1 MKNHKISGGNQMSL
15 SKSRA
20 ARRLALFT
28 GSSLGLAVFTC
39 AVSMG
44 AALTPGVAS
53 AQATCVLPATPV
65 ATGNGT
71 NSVILPAGTYN
82 PAISCAYV
90 GSSAVVSTSGA
101 ITVSST
107 APGGGID
114 LTAAGTSDI
123 GWVSTAGT
131 VTGSS
136 QTNGAVIDA
145 RTAAG
150 DISIDTAAVSGTA
163 ATVTYGIHAES
174 TGGGD
179 ISITSA
185 SGQVTAT
192 NSTSGIAGVYAASN
206 GGDVAV
212 NQVSAN
218 GRLYGILAST
228 TGTGNLTLS
237 GIRSASSSSSGTA
250 GIDASV
256 QTGNL
261 AIQVLGS
268 VASTSTNGIG
278 IRATTRGGDALI
290 DVIQGS
296 VAGGASGASPN
307 AAAIETDMQG
317 GLTTVN
323 NLGSGRLGGA
333 NSSDR
338 ADPILRALGSGAILI
353 NNASEMYGSFQLS
366 EFGGAFTLNNSAPV
380 RGWGTR
386 GQSLFSQGDD
396 IINNLVGGVITIGAI
411 PNGGTWVQNTSWGF
425 GAGDDT
431 INNAGMIVIGENHS
445 TNTSSKAAETF
456 TITGLE
462 TFNNTGLI
470 VMGSYT
476 PSLGGVLGAQTD
488 LQFDDVLVMRDG
500 HFNGEDGSRI
510 WLDANFNRIGQT
522 SCARNVEGLS
532 EASALANPE
541 DAWLRAN
548 DCLDFRGSAVSGR
561 TGLIIADVISGDR
574 GAYNPEGNVIVDV
587 KGSDPA
593 DIDPDA
599 FFIAPESVGYDPT
612 AGGFVDKG
620 LFAYTVG
627 YDADAQAYKLYGVAS
642 PFSTQLPLLGQAAND
657 LWRSA
662 TTPWLER
669 RVNQRNDEEEGK
681 LTPRFWMR
689 GSLTAADRSVHD
701 TVAAGQANLNYDTSY
716 AQKDA
721 SLAIGMDLIR
731 ATAFGGDWLVGAT
744 AGYAQARLSFDA
756 SVNEATFEGGGV
768 GLYSGFTAGP
778 FYNDIVVN
786 LTMSN
791 LLIDVPSLQLT
802 PAGTLLESDVHT
814 LGAQME
820 TGLRFAFGPVRVE
833 PLAAV
838 SWSQA
843 RFDAI
848 DVPADDPLRFGATI
862 QLDDAR
868 STRAGLGLRLAMRDV
883 APDMFPIDMTL
894 TGRSMR
900 ELDGES
906 NVTIVNLG
914 SDANLSKV
922 FDGAYNELNL
932 GVSVGKGS
940 DHFGAFLNIGGVWG
954 EDYESR
960 TGSVGMRL
968 RW

>member
-1 MKNHKISGGNQMSL
+1 LI
-15 SKSRA
+15 A
-20 ARRLALFT
+20 AF
-28 GSSLGLAVFTC
+28 
-39 AVSMG
+39 
-44 AALTPGVAS
+44 
-53 AQATCVLPATPV
+53 
-65 ATGNGT
+65 
-71 NSVILPAGTYN
+71 
-82 PAISCAYV
+82 
-90 GSSAVVSTSGA
+90 
-101 ITVSST
+101 
-107 APGGGID
+107 
-114 LTAAGTSDI
+114 
-123 GWVSTAGT
+123 
-131 VTGSS
+131 
-136 QTNGAVIDA
+136 
-145 RTAAG
+145 
-150 DISIDTAAVSGTA
+150 
-163 ATVTYGIHAES
+163 
-174 TGGGD
+174 
-179 ISITSA
+179 
-185 SGQVTAT
+185 
-192 NSTSGIAGVYAASN
+192 
-206 GGDVAV
+206 
-212 NQVSAN
+212 
-218 GRLYGILAST
+218 
-228 TGTGNLTLS
+228 
-237 GIRSASSSSSGTA
+237 
-250 GIDASV
+250 DASV
-256 QTGNL
+256 ESGDITIEFVGVVSKSYT
-261 AIQVLGS
+261 I
-268 VASTSTNGIG
+268 GIG
-278 IRATTRGGDALI
+278 IHATTRGGDALI
-290 DVIQGS
+290 DIIQGS
-296 VAGGASGASPN
+296 IVAGPTNTLAPN
-307 AAAIETDMQG
+307 STSIQLDMQG
-317 GLTTVN
+317 GLATVN
-323 NLGSGRLGGA
+323 NTGTGTLGP
-333 NSSDR
+333 SSVNRRTDSL
-338 ADPILRALGSGAILI
+338 LRALGSGAIVI
-353 NNASEMYGSFQLS
+353 NNGSGMFGTFQLGSFT
-366 EFGGAFTLNNSAPV
+366 GPFTLNNSAAG
-380 RGWGTR
+380 RGWATR
-386 GQSLFSQGDD
+386 GLSVFSP
-396 IINNLVGGVITIGAI
+396 GA
-411 PNGGTWVQNTSWGF
+411 
-425 GAGDDT
+425 DT
-431 INNAGMIVIGENHS
+431 INNADGGVISIGSLTGGGGSWVQSATWNFGAGADTINNGGTIVIGENHGN
-445 TNTSSKAAETF
+445 NTQIIFGETL
-456 TITGLE
+456 TIAGLE
-462 TFNNTGLI
+462 QFNNSGLI

-476 PSLGGVLGAQTD
+476 PLNGVLGAQTD
-488 LQFDDVLVMRDG
+488 LYYDDVIVMRDS

-510 WLDANFNRIGQT
+510 WLDANFNNTGQT

-532 EASALANPE
+532 ESSAVSDPA
-541 DAWLRAN
+541 DARLRAN

-561 TGLIIADVISGDR
+561 TGLIVADAVAGDR
-574 GAYNPEGNVIVDV
+574 GAYNPEGNVVVDV

-599 FFIAPESVGYDPT
+599 FFIAPESVGYV
-612 AGGFVDKG
+612 AESSGYIDKG

-627 YDADAQAYKLYGVAS
+627 YDPDAEAFKLYGVAS

-862 QLDDAR
+862 HLDDAR

-954 EDYESR
+954 EDYESK